1 MVRTTRGCAS
11 WRIASLVCLLTVGCT
26 ASNAGTG
33 STTTPTTASDARTS
47 AGAPAS
53 ATPPLV
59 AAARRQI
66 GVTVVYDPAYVVL
79 PYPGGD
85 VPQDRGVCTD
95 VVVRALRTQGID
107 LQRSV
112 HEDMRANFARY
123 PKKWR
128 LRTPDRNIDHRRVP
142 NLQTFFA
149 RRGWS
154 LAPTREAGDYRA
166 GDLVT
171 WMLPGHLPHIGIV
184 SDRRT
189 RTGTP
194 LILHNIGR
202 GTREE
207 DILFDHPITGHY
219 RPDLP
224 AGGRAAPGAG
234 R

>member
-1 MVRTTRGCAS
+1 MICATRAAAS
-11 WRIASLVCLLTVGCT
+11 WRIASLACLLAVGCT
-26 ASNAGTG
+26 DSNAGTA
-33 STTTPTTASDARTS
+33 TPAHAPTARAAT
-47 AGAPAS
+47 GTPAS
-53 ATPPLV
+53 APSPLV

-95 VVVRALRTQGID
+95 VVIRALRTQGID
-107 LQRSV
+107 LQRRV

-123 PKKWR
+123 PRKWG
-128 LRTPDRNIDHRRVP
+128 LRAPDRNIDHRRVP
-142 NLQTFFA
+142 NLQTWFA
-149 RRGWS
+149 RQGWA
-154 LAPTREAGDYRA
+154 LAPTHEADDYRA

-184 SDRRT
+184 SDRKSFG
-189 RTGTP
+189 GTP
-194 LILHNIGR
+194 LIIHNIGR

-207 DILFDHPITGHY
+207 NLLFDHPITGHY
-219 RPDLP
+219 RPHLP
-224 AGGRAAPGAG
+224 QGGREAAAAAAG